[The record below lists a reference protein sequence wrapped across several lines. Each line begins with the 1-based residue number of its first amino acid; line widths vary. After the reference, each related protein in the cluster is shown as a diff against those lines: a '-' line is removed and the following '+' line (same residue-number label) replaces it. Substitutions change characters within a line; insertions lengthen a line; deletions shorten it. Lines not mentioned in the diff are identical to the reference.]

1 MKAGTIALIVVALA
15 GVFGVMKFVGVRND
29 LAVQNEGIAAAW
41 SQVEVQLQR
50 RADLVPNLVATVKGF
65 AAQEKG
71 VFESI
76 ANARAAL
83 GGARTTQQK
92 IDAHSELGT
101 ALSRLLVVVEAYPML
116 KSDQNFLD
124 LQRELAGTENRIL
137 VERRKYNEVV
147 QKYNT
152 TLALFPN
159 NIVASLS
166 GFQRNDAYFKTDP
179 TARDAPKIDFTK

>member
-1 MKAGTIALIVVALA
+1 MKAGTIVLLAVLVA
-15 GVFGVMKFVGVRND
+15 GVFGVTKFIGVRNE
-29 LAVQNEGIAAAW
+29 LATKNEAIAASW
-41 SQVEVQLQR
+41 SQVETQLQR
-50 RADLVPNLVATVKGF
+50 RADLVPNLVNTVKGF

-71 VFESI
+71 VFEAV

-83 GGARTTQQK
+83 GGARTPQQK
-92 IDAHSELGT
+92 IDAHSELGS
-101 ALSRLLVVVEAYPML
+101 ALSRLLVIVEAYPQL

-137 VERRKYNEVV
+137 VERRKYNETV
-147 QKYNT
+147 QSYNT

-159 NIVASLS
+159 NIVASLG

-179 TARDAPKIDFTK
+179 GSREAPKVDFNK